1 MSGQAEVV
9 AEGLHS
15 SNGGELAIR
24 EIEPGAKPVLQ
35 AGDGFMKEEIEKFA
49 AFAEDAPERFGH
61 GEDELAVRDVE
72 ADVVGDPVAGL
83 FNLALVAARAE
94 VAGFAGEGE
103 ELSQDLC
110 SSAPDRG
117 LASAPALRIE
127 DPGIADF

>member
-94 VAGFAGEGE
+94 VAG
-103 ELSQDLC
+103 LT
-110 SSAPDRG
+110 
-117 LASAPALRIE
+117 
-127 DPGIADF
+127 